1 MFRKV
6 FLSILAAVF
15 HGVAYAI
22 YLHQVFGGGSIPNPA
37 SWTIWAFLSIL
48 NAITFWKGSRDGLAT
63 AQFFTGS
70 VACFV
75 VWVFALG
82 AGKFAPLDTMAWA
95 VLVLSLLACAVWYF
109 TRSAIYANLVVGGIL
124 LISSVP
130 TIAGV
135 WHNSNVEQSLPW
147 WLWTTAFVIT
157 SVNVYRRTDRT
168 KSRWWFLMVVPIFG
182 IAIHGAVAIGAVR

>member
-22 YLHQVFGGGSIPNPA
+22 YLNQVYGGGSIPNPA

-48 NAITFWKGSRDGLAT
+48 NALTFWKGTRDPLAT

-75 VWVFALG
+75 VWVFALS
-82 AGKFAPLDTMAWA
+82 AGKFAPLDAMAWV
-95 VLVLSLLACAVWYF
+95 VLLLCILSCLQL
-109 TRSAIYANLVVGGIL
+109 
-124 LISSVP
+124 
-130 TIAGV
+130 
-135 WHNSNVEQSLPW
+135 
-147 WLWTTAFVIT
+147 
-157 SVNVYRRTDRT
+157 
-168 KSRWWFLMVVPIFG
+168 
-182 IAIHGAVAIGAVR
+182 